1 MWGDQDE
8 LGPLESDIFTHCYN
22 VGPPPMMPPRAPKRQ
37 RPERQF
43 QGPSHYQ
50 SQLPH
55 PPPYANRGQGQMRM
69 YQMPPER
76 DPVRLISRILLQQ
89 EETICHLRHE
99 KCFVMFMKHDQEGI
113 LRQLMM
119 VAKEWNDKKA
129 KTPEQLESPLRTL
142 LLQSMLQELLNRVQ
156 KESSTEEGRARLVQ
170 KGWLTPEHHWA
181 YLRWDRQAKQLTQD
195 TKPPIQHA
203 DLTRTLTWM
212 LQELRGEII
221 QTFKSVPP
229 MHKIDPQ
236 APQATTFKLEVSLR
250 GQTSLEMHE
259 AFAKL
264 AACSVTHLIGV
275 SIKRDSLPQSPLARQ
290 LADLTYRRR

>member
-129 KTPEQLESPLRTL
+129 KTPEQLESALRTL

-156 KESSTEEGRARLVQ
+156 KESATEEGRTRLVQ

-181 YLRWDRQAKQLTQD
+181 YLRWDRQA
-195 TKPPIQHA
+195 
-203 DLTRTLTWM
+203 
-212 LQELRGEII
+212 
-221 QTFKSVPP
+221 
-229 MHKIDPQ
+229 
-236 APQATTFKLEVSLR
+236 
-250 GQTSLEMHE
+250 
-259 AFAKL
+259 
-264 AACSVTHLIGV
+264 
-275 SIKRDSLPQSPLARQ
+275 
-290 LADLTYRRR
+290 

>member
-1 MWGDQDE
+1 
-8 LGPLESDIFTHCYN
+8 
-22 VGPPPMMPPRAPKRQ
+22 
-37 RPERQF
+37 
-43 QGPSHYQ
+43 
-50 SQLPH
+50 
-55 PPPYANRGQGQMRM
+55 
-69 YQMPPER
+69 
-76 DPVRLISRILLQQ
+76 
-89 EETICHLRHE
+89 
-99 KCFVMFMKHDQEGI
+99 
-113 LRQLMM
+113 
-119 VAKEWNDKKA
+119 
-129 KTPEQLESPLRTL
+129 
-142 LLQSMLQELLNRVQ
+142 
-156 KESSTEEGRARLVQ
+156 
-170 KGWLTPEHHWA
+170 
-181 YLRWDRQAKQLTQD
+181 
-195 TKPPIQHA
+195 
-203 DLTRTLTWM
+203 M